1 MIYFEKKVNSRY
13 PRNYLIGSF
22 IVHPSSSFAAKPTN
36 NNFEE
41 SLSENLSS
49 ELINKVDKFV
59 VVENNKFIL
68 NDEGKLSL
76 AKNEFTAV
84 KAALKEANQIL
95 NDVDKDKIVV
105 DGNTVTIP
113 SKAITE
119 QFSIAAKEGKRA
131 IKFHWWGMQIW
142 LTKTDV
148 IAIQKAGIAG
158 GAAYLGSIFSGVGGA
173 VAGAIVSTMISEYV
187 AGIAVKVNV
196 NYSKLLINQYRAV
209 TILPQ

>member
-1 MIYFEKKVNSRY
+1 MICLKRK
-13 PRNYLIGSF
+13 LIAGTLGITLMGSF

-59 VVENNKFIL
+59 VVENNKFVL

-76 AKNEFTAV
+76 AKNEFAAV

-113 SKAITE
+113 SKATTE

-131 IKFHWWGMQIW
+131 IKFHWWGMEIW

-148 IAIQKAGIAG
+148 AALAKAGIAG
-158 GAAYLGSIFSGVGGA
+158 GAAYLGSIFTGVGGA
-173 VAGAIVSTMISEYV
+173 VAGAIVSTVISEYV
-187 AGIAVKVNV
+187 TGAAVKVTV
-196 NYSKLLINQYRAV
+196 NYAKLVSDRYHAV
-209 TILPQ
+209 IVIPQ

>member
-1 MIYFEKKVNSRY
+1 MKRK
-13 PRNYLIGSF
+13 LIAGTLGITLMGSF

-36 NNFEE
+36 NSFEE

-59 VVENNKFIL
+59 VVENNKFVL

-76 AKNEFTAV
+76 AKNEFAAV

-113 SKAITE
+113 SKATTE

-131 IKFHWWGMQIW
+131 IKFHWWGMEIW

-148 IAIQKAGIAG
+148 AALAKAGIAG
-158 GAAYLGSIFSGVGGA
+158 GAAYLGSIFTGVGGA
-173 VAGAIVSTMISEYV
+173 VAGAIVSTVISEYV
-187 AGIAVKVNV
+187 TGAAVKVTV
-196 NYSKLLINQYRAV
+196 NYAKLVSDRYHAV
-209 TILPQ
+209 IVIPQ